1 MRFAQSSLH
10 DLPELVQKIARNEKI
25 AESKVLAGDIQSALA
40 TRLQLVSRGETNR
53 GVKRAPFVVLTGA
66 NMPAVLSEI
75 SFISNASD
83 ESLLLESSQRQRV
96 AESLYRG
103 IAAYL
108 DSLNSLPA
116 KKDNQANA
124 KPLAP
129 SPTLTAST
137 VVVGPKSP

>member
-1 MRFAQSSLH
+1 
-10 DLPELVQKIARNEKI
+10 
-25 AESKVLAGDIQSALA
+25 
-40 TRLQLVSRGETNR
+40 
-53 GVKRAPFVVLTGA
+53 VVLTGA

-116 KKDNQANA
+116 KKDNLANA
-124 KPLAP
+124 KPLGA

-137 VVVGPKSP
+137 VVVGQPPLKLPGRGN